1 MATVIGA
8 RFAASQ
14 FTSIYE
20 WLIEQLP
27 QLLDYSTTE
36 TVNNDDTVQKFIE
49 GTKIYITNST
59 YLYIYRQASGSG
71 NKYYICIEGGNNT
84 AGSVHV
90 RDINSPVKIDSQYA
104 CYVELIQSEKG
115 DILISHYQPSSGT
128 VITTIERGKCVYTAI
143 VKCNNVVSDDET
155 YGIVMFNRGTGNHNI
170 NYFITDDTEL
180 LQDYAT
186 NNKVTPITDSTVVQ
200 QIYTGMNTNAKITV
214 LMPITGVASECVS
227 VNSYTVL
234 FTPEWTCGNAELNGK
249 RYYFAHQFVM
259 LDE

>member
-8 RFAASQ
+8 RFSTSQ
-14 FTSIYE
+14 FTKIYE

-27 QLLDYSTTE
+27 QLLDYHATE
-36 TVNNDDTVQKFIE
+36 TVYNDDTVQNFIE

-59 YLYIYRQASGSG
+59 YLYIYRRGSSG
-71 NKYYICIEGGNNT
+71 NQYYICIDGGNDT
-84 AGSVHV
+84 AGSAHV
-90 RDINSPVKIDSQYA
+90 GDPNSLTSIDSRWG

-115 DILISHYQPSSGT
+115 DILISYYQPSNGT
-128 VITTIERGKCVYTAI
+128 VITTIERSKCVYTAI
-143 VKCNNVVSDDET
+143 VKCNNVISDDET
-155 YGIVMFNRGTGNHNI
+155 YGIVMFYRGTGSHII
-170 NYFITDDTEL
+170 NYFITDDTKL
-180 LQDYAT
+180 IQDLAT
-186 NNKVTPITDSTVVQ
+186 NNKVVPFTNSAIIQ
-200 QIYTGMNTNAKITV
+200 QVFTGVNTNAKITV

>member
-8 RFAASQ
+8 RFSISQ

-20 WLIEQLP
+20 WLIKQLP
-27 QLLDYSTTE
+27 QLLDYYATE
-36 TVNNDDTVQKFIE
+36 TVYNDDTVQNFIE

-59 YLYIYRQASGSG
+59 YLYIYRRGSG
-71 NKYYICIEGGNNT
+71 NPYHICIEGGNDT
-84 AGSVHV
+84 AGSAHV
-90 RDINSPVKIDSQYA
+90 GDSNSTVIIDSRYG

-115 DILISHYQPSSGT
+115 DILISYYQPSGSS
-128 VITTIERGKCVYTAI
+128 VISTIEREKCVYTAI
-143 VKCNNVVSDDET
+143 VKCNNVISDDDT
-155 YGIVMFNRGTGNHNI
+155 YGIVMFHRGTGDHHI

-180 LQDYAT
+180 FQDFAT
-186 NNKVTPITDSTVVQ
+186 NNRVVPITNSTTSQ
-200 QIYTGMNTNAKITV
+200 HLYTGMNTNAKITV

-227 VNSYTVL
+227 VNSYTVF

>member
-8 RFAASQ
+8 RFATSQ

-27 QLLDYSTTE
+27 QLLDYSATE
-36 TVNNDDTVQKFIE
+36 TVYNDDTVQNFIE

-59 YLYIYRQASGSG
+59 YLYIYRRGSGSQFYL
-71 NKYYICIEGGNNT
+71 NIDGGNDT
-84 AGSVHV
+84 AGSAHV
-90 RDINSPVKIDSQYA
+90 GDSNSPAIIDSRYG

-115 DILISHYQPSSGT
+115 DILISHYQPSSGG
-128 VITTIERGKCVYTAI
+128 VITTIERAKCVYTAI
-143 VKCNNVVSDDET
+143 VKCNNVISDDET
-155 YGIVMFNRGTGNHNI
+155 YGIVMFNRSSGDHHI

-180 LQDYAT
+180 IQDSAT
-186 NNKVTPITDSTVVQ
+186 NNRVVPLTNSITVQ
-200 QIYTGMNTNAKITV
+200 QLYTGMNTNAKITV

-227 VNSYTVL
+227 VNSYTVF